1 MIGISVVDGTYYPLP
16 LALEVQNGR
25 AKAPDMTG
33 NHKLL
38 VISEEQFK
46 VSHALL
52 LGVVCTR
59 LMRLVLVVIIELVY
73 ILYCCCRMACI
84 GSI

>member
-1 MIGISVVDGTYYPLP
+1 MMRHLIIGYVVTLFQITLKHQAPVIGISIVDGTYYPLP

-25 AKAPDMTG
+25 AKAPDMSG

-46 VSHALL
+46 V
-52 LGVVCTR
+52 
-59 LMRLVLVVIIELVY
+59 
-73 ILYCCCRMACI
+73 
-84 GSI
+84 

>member
-1 MIGISVVDGTYYPLP
+1 MIGISIVDGTYYPLP

-25 AKAPDMTG
+25 AKAPDMSG

-46 VSHALL
+46 VGSSF
-52 LGVVCTR
+52 
-59 LMRLVLVVIIELVY
+59 VVIYHNLIFISSV
-73 ILYCCCRMACI
+73 
-84 GSI
+84 